1 MSLYCSEC
9 ERPLAEDVGYCP
21 NHRFAPIDTALDEEE
36 PVVGCDEEPTW
47 SLVDL
52 EDQQRLSCVIS
63 TSDEDSPISY
73 HLTEVATKV
82 AALEARLTEV
92 QNLARRADDALAVWQ
107 NTRMDHFDSLIGAAR
122 LHLTKALETL

>member
-21 NHRFAPIDTALDEEE
+21 NHRFAPVDITPGEPEEGSRFSGVVPALEE
-36 PVVGCDEEPTW
+36 PEGE
-47 SLVDL
+47 
-52 EDQQRLSCVIS
+52 LS
-63 TSDEDSPISY
+63 DAPISY

-107 NTRMDHFDSLIGAAR
+107 NTKMDHFDSLIGAAR